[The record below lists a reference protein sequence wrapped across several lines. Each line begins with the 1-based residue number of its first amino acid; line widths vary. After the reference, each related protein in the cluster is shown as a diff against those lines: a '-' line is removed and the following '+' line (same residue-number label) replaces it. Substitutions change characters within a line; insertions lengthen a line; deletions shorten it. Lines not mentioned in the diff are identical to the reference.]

1 VGFNLIVTMRTI
13 GIRATPKKIFFAII
27 NFTEDSYSISNQELV
42 IPVSFDVPQK
52 LKYVRKT
59 MLDIFN
65 EYDIILAGIRITEP
79 IATPDN
85 FRVMLEGVIQE
96 LIASSK
102 VENYFAGAKISIASR
117 LGLPN
122 DGSIS
127 DFIDNGKVFHD
138 IRDWN
143 NYSTEYKEAIL
154 AAFAV
159 TNI

>member
-1 VGFNLIVTMRTI
+1 MRTI
-13 GIRATPKKIFFAII
+13 GIRATPKKIFFSII
-27 NFTEDSYSISNQELV
+27 NFSESSYSISNQELI

-65 EYDIILAGIRITEP
+65 EYEIVLAGIRITEP

-102 VENYFAGAKISIASR
+102 VENYFAGAKISIGSK

-127 DFIDNGKVFHD
+127 DFIENGKVFRD
-138 IRDWN
+138 IADWN
-143 NYSTEYKEAIL
+143 SYSIEYKEAIL
-154 AAFAV
+154 IAFAV